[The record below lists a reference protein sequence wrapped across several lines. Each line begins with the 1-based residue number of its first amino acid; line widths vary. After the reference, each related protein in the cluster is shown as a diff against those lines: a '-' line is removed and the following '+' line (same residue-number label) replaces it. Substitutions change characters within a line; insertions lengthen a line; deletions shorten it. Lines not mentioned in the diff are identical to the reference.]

1 MEQKNNFEYYIYIY
15 IYIYA
20 EPCSGKVNL
29 LH

>member
-1 MEQKNNFEYYIYIY
+1 MEQKNNFEYIYIY
-15 IYIYA
+15 IYVDA